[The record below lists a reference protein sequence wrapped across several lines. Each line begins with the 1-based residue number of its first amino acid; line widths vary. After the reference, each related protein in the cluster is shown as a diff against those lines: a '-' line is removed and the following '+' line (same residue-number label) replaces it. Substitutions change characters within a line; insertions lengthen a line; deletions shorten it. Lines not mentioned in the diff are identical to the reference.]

1 MSDSSETYT
10 TLRQTMVETQLIPRG
25 ISAPEVIHAL
35 RTIPREL
42 FIPQHLR
49 PQAYNDTPAVIGHKQ
64 TISQPYMVALM
75 TELADLRS
83 NDTVLEIGT
92 GSGYQAAILS
102 QLCKKVYTIERNK
115 DLADTAHNTLNSLG
129 FQNIH
134 IHIGDGT
141 LGLNEYAPYN
151 AIIVTAGGPKI
162 PQALKQQ
169 LAIGGRMVCPVG
181 DRKSQDLLV
190 ITRHKTVFETLKHS
204 QCRFLPLIGQEGWT
218 E

>member
-1 MSDSSETYT
+1 MSESSETYT
-10 TLRQTMVETQLIPRG
+10 TLRQIMVEKQLIPRG
-25 ISAPEVIHAL
+25 ISAPAVIHAL
-35 RTIPREL
+35 RKVPREL

-102 QLCKKVYTIERNK
+102 LLCKKVYTIERNK
-115 DLADTAHNTLNSLG
+115 NLADTAHNTLNSLG

-141 LGLNEYAPYN
+141 LGLNDHAPYN

-190 ITRHKTVFETLKHS
+190 ITHHETGFETLKHS
-204 QCRFLPLIGQEGWT
+204 RCRFVPLIGQEGWT